1 MGKNNDSFEIDFELS
16 DRGINS
22 KFNSILSIN
31 RQKLSSLKV
40 TSDKINT
47 FQLLELWP
55 KNFQMSV
62 YEWMLKNS
70 SGNINDFILDL
81 EFSIYNNLNLN
92 LLKETLNFLIPKL
105 DIWKICLLLKI
116 YTEKQIFY

>member
-1 MGKNNDSFEIDFELS
+1 MRIFLKDSKLIGEKNNDSFEIDFELS

-31 RQKLSSLKV
+31 KQKLSSLKV
-40 TSDKINT
+40 TSDKLNT

-70 SGNINDFILDL
+70 SGNVCGGAPL
-81 EFSIYNNLNLN
+81 
-92 LLKETLNFLIPKL
+92 
-105 DIWKICLLLKI
+105 
-116 YTEKQIFY
+116 